1 MNLAYLMNNMSI
13 AKLLNQQEAQL
24 NKLHSLLD
32 NEFEIL
38 KKRNIELLESTATEK
53 EVCLNDINQLDQSI
67 KQLASLDEL
76 KEDEIFSE
84 QVIRII
90 KLLGECKEQNEVN
103 GQIINNS
110 QIAMNRFKTMLQKS
124 ISNNSMTY
132 DEKGRTNVK
141 TTSIGIKA

>member
-1 MNLAYLMNNMSI
+1 MNNMSI